1 MDKKDETM
9 DQFSGRTLP
18 GTGGDYIDESDVE
31 GHRAPTQKAV
41 DDGAGPEGQKRLSKY
56 SDDESDVEGHRAPT
70 QKAVDDGAGPE
81 GLYRGGPTT
90 QGEVIKRGPG
100 ENPHGDR

>member
-1 MDKKDETM
+1 MVT
-9 DQFSGRTLP
+9 F
-18 GTGGDYIDESDVE
+18 
-31 GHRAPTQKAV
+31 
-41 DDGAGPEGQKRLSKY
+41 